1 MSDKMR
7 DEFHEW
13 CRSIGFTIKMNEW
26 GNDYAFGHGWEQWH
40 AWKASRAALV
50 VELPAQWSNQCYDDE
65 IMFSGQV
72 IDAIDSAGVSYK

>member
-1 MSDKMR
+1 MSEKMR
-7 DEFHEW
+7 EEFHEW

-50 VELPAQWSNQCYDDE
+50 VELPEKAALMSASSVYHALDE
-65 IMFSGQV
+65 
-72 IDAIDSAGVSYK
+72 AGVSYK